1 MSIENSGRTGKQ
13 LERKLP
19 EENDGEARANTY
31 ASRNL
36 PLVRPTLQTA
46 WDRLWKSLRTVHGN
60 ILVENKKLTDPSKNF
75 LDQQRQQEQQQR
87 MLQEQQRR
95 QQLYGYLNQQ
105 QKDTQAKSLLSCSVC
120 GSRLLVKLCP
130 TCRRFFCRI
139 HLPINRTGSIGHFC
153 IPPPPPTYKFAKPPP
168 SSTNEKQVEK
178 TSSEKPLHATNKWK
192 CPICDHINS
201 EETDICEDCGV
212 YSGERS

>member
-1 MSIENSGRTGKQ
+1 VRAHRRTEIRIPLGRCHSSSHVLSGPRSSLEILKNS
-13 LERKLP
+13 L
-19 EENDGEARANTY
+19 
-31 ASRNL
+31 
-36 PLVRPTLQTA
+36 
-46 WDRLWKSLRTVHGN
+46 GN
-60 ILVENKKLTDPSKNF
+60 ISVENKKLSDPFKKF

-105 QKDTQAKSLLSCSVC
+105 QKDAKAKNLLSCSVC
-120 GSRLLVKLCP
+120 GSRPLVKLCP
-130 TCRRFFCRI
+130 TCRRFFCSI

-153 IPPPPPTYKFAKPPP
+153 IPNPPPTYKFTRPPP
-168 SSTNEKQVEK
+168 KSPNEKQAEK
-178 TSSEKPLHATNKWK
+178 TSSEKHVYATNKWK

-201 EETDICEDCGV
+201 EETDICEECGA